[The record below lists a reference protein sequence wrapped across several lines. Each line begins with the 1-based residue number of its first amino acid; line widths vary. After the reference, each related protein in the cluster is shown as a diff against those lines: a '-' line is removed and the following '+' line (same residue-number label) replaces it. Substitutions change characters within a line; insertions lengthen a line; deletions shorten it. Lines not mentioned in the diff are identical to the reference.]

1 MSRLFLELVNK
12 CFDKIPKNTVKGGEF
27 LFSRT
32 WGTLHL
38 LNTLSLSLNKTR
50 NVRVNIHTNEVRSR
64 SRRCGG
70 ETISIQ
76 YYRCMSEALVIRHAV
91 RMRRIMLSSMAT
103 LTVPY
108 FSTLSH
114 VTA

>member
-1 MSRLFLELVNK
+1 M
-12 CFDKIPKNTVKGGEF
+12 KGGEF

-38 LNTLSLSLNKTR
+38 LNTTR

-91 RMRRIMLSSMAT
+91 RMRRIILSSMAT

-114 VTA
+114 KMHDIRDTELFSTKFVF